1 MRTIFN
7 RLKLRLILI
16 LITSLALISCEKD
29 KLEIQSDF
37 PFEVEVMPV
46 PKEVP
51 NGGTVEIR
59 IDIKKTGNYRSTQYY
74 IRYFQFDGRGVL
86 QYYNDIPYNPNDL
99 YLLPKEQF
107 RLYYTSISDVS
118 QAFEVWISD
127 SFGNEKQL
135 SFKFNSTNSDE

>member
-1 MRTIFN
+1 MGIIFN
-7 RLKLRLILI
+7 RVKLRLLLV

-59 IDIKKTGNYRSTQYY
+59 IDIKKTGNYQSTQYY

-86 QYYNDIPYNPNDL
+86 QYYNDIPYTPNDL

-107 RLYYTSISDVS
+107 RLYYTSISAIS
-118 QAFEVWISD
+118 QSFEVWISD